1 MAFPRKI
8 FDRDLPSSAALATG
22 EDRRGDFDADNF
34 SRILNLPAP
43 LTAGEPVRK
52 SDLEAAE
59 SPTAHTHGNFS
70 NVGAI
75 GASANLP
82 VITTTAGVLTTG
94 AFGTT
99 ANTFCEGNDARLSD
113 SRAPTAHTH
122 AYTETICLSS
132 YTSVPVKTSEFNFHG
147 FLDKVKDAGAVSS
160 GSPLSVAGSLSKLL
174 IVVNAGADLAGTLRV
189 TGTSVDRNTGAET
202 GSDTDDLVVDAVT
215 TDGSDTDAQGN
226 IRHSF
231 TGAYLTSKW
240 FKGTV
245 SISTTDLNLSD
256 VDVWQVAFE
265 QFNDEADVTVN
276 TLDITVTNVAV
287 GPPAEWCYG
296 YLYAL
301 ERTGSKADI
310 SRIATVELATTPNPG
325 PYRLRKGM
333 IAKALDGTTDGV
345 WLDVYF
351 GPTVVNEWENL
362 NTKIWATIGDD
373 TATT

>member
-1 MAFPRKI
+1 MPNESDLDNVVVK
-8 FDRDLPSSAALATG
+8 DRYVGGSPVDSQTGSNLTPGGLGSAAYA
-22 EDRRGDFDADNF
+22 DVGDFAAA
-34 SRILNLPAP
+34 SHGSGHE
-43 LTAGEPVRK
+43 AGGGDEIDVTGL
-52 SDLEAAE
+52 S
-59 SPTAHTHGNFS
+59 
-70 NVGAI
+70 
-75 GASANLP
+75 
-82 VITTTAGVLTTG
+82 GVL
-94 AFGTT
+94 A
-99 ANTFCEGNDARLSD
+99 DAQT
-113 SRAPTAHTH
+113 PIAHTH
-122 AYTETICLSS
+122 AYTETICLSG

-160 GSPLSVAGSLSKLL
+160 GSPLSVDGSLSKLL